1 MAWRASAG
9 DLCHFS
15 RCMRHGQT
23 EDSSIPERA
32 LKTFTR
38 VMRLASSVLI
48 AALVMGH
55 GLTVWLVSGVSA
67 GIDPGLFP
75 FI

>member
-1 MAWRASAG
+1 
-9 DLCHFS
+9 
-15 RCMRHGQT
+15 
-23 EDSSIPERA
+23 
-32 LKTFTR
+32 
-38 VMRLASSVLI
+38 MRLASSVLI